1 VPELNANT
9 PRGTAALAAQIALRR
24 QHIPRAIAVKVVELT
39 DGGLSTFEIAS
50 ITGLPIP
57 MVNLIL
63 RGAPPG
69 VIK

>member
-1 VPELNANT
+1 LNPNT
-9 PRGTAALAAQIALRR
+9 PGGTAALAARIALHHQR
-24 QHIPRAIAVKVVELT
+24 IPRAIAVKVVELT

-50 ITGLPIP
+50 ITGLPLP